1 MIQTIGPH
9 RIQTGSIMNGLS
21 ELMGGQKAD
30 VFYCD
35 PPWGAGTLK
44 AFETLN
50 HKYGEK
56 AGSVQLNDFLVTLFA
71 LAVTHTRGPI
81 FIEYG
86 LKWKESVI
94 AAAVAQGLQS
104 VATAV
109 CSYKSGSRVLPH
121 HLHVF
126 AMPECEYPKL
136 DLTAFQA
143 LSNPADLTE
152 AVLKQV
158 ARPGQIVLD
167 PCCGLGSTAIAAKR
181 LGMVFYGNELTAKRL
196 EATAKRL
203 K

>member
-9 RIQTGSIMNGLS
+9 RIQTGSIVNGLT
-21 ELMGGQKAD
+21 ELMGGTKAD

-56 AGSVQLNDFLVTLFA
+56 AGSVQLNDFLVQLFA
-71 LAVTHTRGPI
+71 LAATHSRGYV

-86 LKWKESVI
+86 LKWKETVI
-94 AAAVAQGLQS
+94 AAALAQGFKHLG
-104 VATAV
+104 TAV
-109 CSYKSGSRVLPH
+109 CSYKSGSKVLPH
-121 HLHVF
+121 HLHTF
-126 AMPECEYPKL
+126 SLAPLPLPQIDFGGLGIY
-136 DLTAFQA
+136 T
-143 LSNPADLTE
+143 NPADLTE
-152 AVLKQV
+152 VVLKAV
-158 ARPGQIVLD
+158 AGPGQIVLD